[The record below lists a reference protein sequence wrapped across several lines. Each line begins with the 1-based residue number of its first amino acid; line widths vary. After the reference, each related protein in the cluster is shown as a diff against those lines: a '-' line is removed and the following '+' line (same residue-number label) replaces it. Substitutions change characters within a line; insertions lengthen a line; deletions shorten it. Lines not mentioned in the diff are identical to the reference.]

1 MNDFDDIKDLNSD
14 ELNETQ
20 QQDFTLA
27 EEAPAQPEQADT
39 GEITVESDSFS
50 SALNKVEFTPAGNYK
65 QKKDGSASKGIKV
78 FSFIMAAVIL
88 LTGACSLGYAFGV
101 KKGNSDEAVSLK
113 LSSKPKN
120 QDEYTPAQVY
130 QKLNKSIV
138 GIRVYNK
145 AGKMSDVSGIIYSED
160 GYIISNDHM
169 YSSIPSPMF
178 KVFMY
183 DGTEYD
189 AEYVA
194 GDQVSDLAVLK
205 INTTTKLE
213 APEFG
218 DPTETVCGEN
228 VVAIGRPSD
237 ATGKSSITGGVVS
250 LTSRRVKSNSGYSAS
265 MIQTDSAINPGNSG
279 GALCN
284 MYGQVIGVTTSKLVG
299 ADYEAFG
306 FAIPSNTVKRVV
318 EQLIKSG
325 KVLDR
330 AKLGITYTEVD
341 SVTQYLMNYDST
353 GLLIASV
360 SSDSDISGKVVAGDM
375 ITHIN
380 GEAITS
386 DDIVLDIIE
395 ASRAGDKITL
405 TVLSQKGVSNEYT
418 VVLKANV
425 GESSYSTADPFASS
439 SGAEDK
445 SSNSD
450 SGSSSGGSFNFP
462 DGE

>member
-1 MNDFDDIKDLNSD
+1 MNDFNDIDALNVDSQND
-14 ELNETQ
+14 TEQNNPPSGEETPDQ
-20 QQDFTLA
+20 IDSAA
-27 EEAPAQPEQADT
+27 ETDNTADPFAST
-39 GEITVESDSFS
+39 
-50 SALNKVEFTPAGNYK
+50 LNKVEFTPAGDYK
-65 QKKDGSASKGIKV
+65 QKKGGGTSKGIKI
-78 FSFIMAAVIL
+78 FSLVMAAVIL
-88 LTGACSLGYAFGV
+88 LTGACAVGYVFGV
-101 KKGNSDEAVSLK
+101 KKTAADDYRSLN
-113 LSSKPKN
+113 LASKPKN
-120 QDEYTPAQVY
+120 EDEYTPAQVY

-145 AGKMSDVSGIIYSED
+145 AGKMSDVSGIIYSKD

-169 YSSIPSPMF
+169 YASVPSPMF

-183 DGTEYD
+183 DGSEYD

-205 INTTTKLE
+205 IKNVSELE
-213 APEFG
+213 VPQFG
-218 DPTETVCGEN
+218 DPSEIVCGEN

-237 ATGKSSITGGVVS
+237 ATGKSSITSGVVS
-250 LTSRRVKSNSGYSAS
+250 LTGRRVKSNSGYSAS

-330 AKLGITYTEVD
+330 AKLGITYTEVN
-341 SVTQYLMNYDST
+341 SVTQYLMNYEST
-353 GLLIASV
+353 GLLVATV

-380 GEAITS
+380 GELITS
-386 DDIVLDIIE
+386 DDTVLDIIE
-395 ASRAGDKITL
+395 SSKAGDKITL
-405 TVLSQKGVSNEYT
+405 TVLSQKGVSTVYN
-418 VVLKANV
+418 VVLKANI

-445 SSNSD
+445 NSGSD
-450 SGSSSGGSFNFP
+450 SGSSSGGTFDFP